1 MMSHYLAMF
10 DGHWSSAREDINN
23 LICHV
28 ILQKHVI
35 EGSSNFITLH
45 LPKFGGHSYCSS
57 TGIILVSQVIKQD
70 LKIRV
75 S

>member
-1 MMSHYLAMF
+1 MVSHYLAMF

-35 EGSSNFITLH
+35 EGSSNFITL
-45 LPKFGGHSYCSS
+45 
-57 TGIILVSQVIKQD
+57 
-70 LKIRV
+70 
-75 S
+75 